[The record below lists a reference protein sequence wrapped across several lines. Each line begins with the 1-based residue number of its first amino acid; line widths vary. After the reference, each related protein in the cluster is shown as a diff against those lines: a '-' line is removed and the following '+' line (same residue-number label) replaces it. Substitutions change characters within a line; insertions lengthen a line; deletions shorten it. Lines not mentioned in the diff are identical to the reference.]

1 MLLTIIFFHFS
12 VIMQLFY
19 NRNLG
24 CQWRIF
30 HSAYAGIS
38 LQTALLIMHGK
49 NYVLHLIYCNIV
61 MLSFILLRLRMRL
74 SLFHM
79 HEYMNK
85 LNAFFFFCMIYG
97 QNLMAELKKMFVW
110 FTGLHFFLQ
119 LFLFLYFCHFCDYC
133 FFPLLFTDMTFFWKA
148 WDIWFFFLL
157 NRKQQS

>member
-85 LNAFFFFCMIYG
+85 LNGFLYDLWTKPHGGIEKNVCMIYWS
-97 QNLMAELKKMFVW
+97 A
-110 FTGLHFFLQ
+110 FFSSIVFIFIFLSFLWLLFFSLVIYWYD
-119 LFLFLYFCHFCDYC
+119 LFLKSMRYL
-133 FFPLLFTDMTFFWKA
+133 
-148 WDIWFFFLL
+148 IFFFLL